1 MRCMIMAKANPES
14 AAGVMPS
21 GERPAGKPGAQGMG
35 RVSFVA
41 MAFAL
46 LAASL
51 PLRGEEPVVAIGKQ
65 RAARSATEWD
75 VRDIDHSLLG
85 PIRFAVQKVAVTT
98 AVGSEKVLS
107 QVFVSCQKSTGK
119 IAIEL
124 TNAAASDPAGG
135 LRPTEMPRLVCNGP
149 APRGKKGLAKS
160 DLAARWEMSSLGD
173 TLARGLSPPELR
185 RCASIDVLQSLAL
198 PPGAPRKSQR
208 IAMAI
213 TPYHR
218 ALDAVF
224 VACGEPT
231 AFAPG
236 ERAPPAAPPAEKP
249 GPAPEIVPN
258 AASADAQWKSARTVA
273 NTRTI
278 VRKAASVDSAMVIRL
293 APGTQVLARPST
305 APWWEV
311 KPRSGAGFRGYIR
324 QDRLVFE

>member
-1 MRCMIMAKANPES
+1 
-14 AAGVMPS
+14 
-21 GERPAGKPGAQGMG
+21 MG

-41 MAFAL
+41 IAFAL

-51 PLRGEEPVVAIGKQ
+51 PLRGEEPVVSIGKQ
-65 RAARSATEWD
+65 RAAGSATEWD

-107 QVFVSCQKSTGK
+107 QVFVSCQKSSGK

-135 LRPTEMPRLVCNGP
+135 LRPTEMPRLVCSRP
-149 APRGKKGLAKS
+149 APTGKTGLAKS
-160 DLAARWEMSSLGD
+160 DLSAKWEMSSLGD
-173 TLARGLSPPELR
+173 TLARGLSTPDLR
-185 RCASIDVLQSLAL
+185 RCVSIDVLQSVAL

-208 IAMAI
+208 IAMEI

-218 ALDAVF
+218 AIDSVF
-224 VACGEPT
+224 TACGEPT
-231 AFAPG
+231 AFAPV
-236 ERAPPAAPPAEKP
+236 EQAPSAPPPVLRPE
-249 GPAPEIVPN
+249 PAPESRPSV
-258 AASADAQWKSARTVA
+258 ASADAPWKPARTIA
-273 NTRTI
+273 RTRTN
-278 VRKAASVDSAMVIRL
+278 VRAAASVESATVVRL
-293 APGTQVLARPST
+293 APGTKLLARPAS

-311 KPRSGAGFRGYIR
+311 RPRSGAGFRGYIR